1 MPVSYFLSVTG
12 MRPLLYSEYD
22 AHNRHIGWTRT
33 GHHISYSRNVMHLH
47 CPLLLRGV
55 AFYEL
60 EWQMVRVDL
69 NLDVIKCSKCMA
81 GSM

>member
-1 MPVSYFLSVTG
+1 

-22 AHNRHIGWTRT
+22 AHNRHIGWSRT

-47 CPLLLRGV
+47 CPLLTRGS

-60 EWQMVRVDL
+60 EWQMVGRRYVPFL
-69 NLDVIKCSKCMA
+69 SVCLHETQSNVKMK
-81 GSM
+81 